1 MELNLLLPVP
11 TSINKLYINEYQYQ
25 KNPVTKKPERVPTG
39 RRILSTEGRKVK
51 AQIQGR
57 ARVQLLEQPEWDYEW
72 TKENFVYQDA
82 VIYFARRGSDDNNI
96 YKLLNDSLEG
106 ITYDNDSRVLVRTQR
121 IVYDSKN
128 PRIEVKITPVEFV
141 GIFENKDVYD
151 EFEAKCEF
159 GGVKGCSKYR
169 KGSCSILKD
178 SIAGTVRE
186 EIGSIHN
193 PICTAF
199 KEKK

>member
-1 MELNLLLPVP
+1 MELKLELPVP

-25 KNPVTKKPERVPTG
+25 RNSYGKAERVPTG
-39 RRILSTEGRKVK
+39 RRILSKEGRQVK

-57 ARVQLLEQPEWDYEW
+57 ARVQSQGQDWDYDW
-72 TKENFVYQDA
+72 TKENFVYQDTI
-82 VIYFARRGSDDNNI
+82 VYFARRGSDDNNI

-121 IVYDSKN
+121 IVYDPKN
-128 PRIEVKITPVEFV
+128 PRIEVLITPVDFI

-151 EFEAKCEF
+151 DFEARCEF
-159 GGVKGCSKYR
+159 GGENGCAKFR
-169 KGSCSILKD
+169 NGKCSILKD
-178 SIAGTVRE
+178 SINGTVRE

-193 PICTAF
+193 PYCTQF
-199 KEKK
+199 KERK